1 MNYRRRVSAYVVGIA
16 AAFALAVLPS
26 VARSQS
32 AGMGG
37 ASSSAGASGASD
49 QNVDDAT
56 LQHVA
61 KAYVA
66 VRHIT
71 NDTKDRLARTQDNSE
86 QRQIASQ
93 AEAQKLSVVKQEG
106 IDPQQYNKVLMMV
119 QNDPALQQKFMHY
132 VSASG
137 GA

>member
-1 MNYRRRVSAYVVGIA
+1 MNYQRRVSAYVVGVA
-16 AAFALAVLPS
+16 AAFALAVVPG

-32 AGMGG
+32 AAMGG
-37 ASSSAGASGASD
+37 APSAAASGASD
-49 QNVDDAT
+49 QKVDDAT

-71 NDTKDRLARTQDNSE
+71 NDTKERLARTQDNSE
-86 QRQIASQ
+86 QQQIASQ

-119 QNDPALQQKFMHY
+119 QNDPDLQQKFLHY
-132 VSASG
+132 VNASG

>member
-1 MNYRRRVSAYVVGIA
+1 M
-16 AAFALAVLPS
+16 VLPG

-32 AGMGG
+32 ANPG
-37 ASSSAGASGASD
+37 ASSGAAARSASD

-61 KAYVA
+61 HAYIA

-71 NDTKDRLARTQDNSE
+71 NDTKERLARTQDNSE
-86 QRQIASQ
+86 RQQIASQ

-106 IDPQQYNKVLMMV
+106 IDPQQYNKVLQMV
-119 QNDPALQQKFMHY
+119 QNDPNLQQKF
-132 VSASG
+132 VTLVNASG
-137 GA
+137 GV

>member
-1 MNYRRRVSAYVVGIA
+1 MNYRRKVSTYLAGLGVAVAFTALPGVAMSQSMAPASSGNA
-16 AAFALAVLPS
+16 AASEAPA
-26 VARSQS
+26 
-32 AGMGG
+32 
-37 ASSSAGASGASD
+37 

-71 NDTKDRLARTQDNSE
+71 EDTKARIARTQDNAE
-86 QRQIASQ
+86 QKQIASQ
-93 AEAQKLSVVKQEG
+93 AEAQKLSIVKQEG

-119 QNDPALQQKFMHY
+119 QNDPGLQQKFLSY
-132 VSASG
+132 VNATG
-137 GA
+137 GV